1 MTKIAGSGSRS
12 TPKCHG
18 SGTLNLSKIL
28 LFGFVRYILIVKEP
42 MKLLKGVNVLPGI
55 LDRSRQGDRPFLL
68 ILIPILPVFF
78 EWLNIKEYQLPNL
91 AKPLSQVRSKYF

>member
-1 MTKIAGSGSRS
+1 MTKIAGSGSGF

-18 SGTLNLSKIL
+18 SGTLDLSKIL
-28 LFGFVRYILIVKEP
+28 LFGFVRYIMNVKEP
-42 MKLLKGVNVLPGI
+42 MNLLKVVNVIPGI
-55 LDRSRQGDRPFLL
+55 LDRTGQGNRAILL
-68 ILIPILPVFF
+68 LLLPILPVFF